1 MTTALSDMRIVTV
14 STLQVFILLSIL
26 YNRHSPATLC
36 KSFRAHGRSDA
47 DPRTYIDEPGESPEK
62 DDRSMSQL
70 IEELK
75 SDHVTLKQTLKQAAD
90 FTRPATERVMILHQA
105 KTALLATSRRRI
117 GHSIPPSDV
126 SRKLIRL

>member
-1 MTTALSDMRIVTV
+1 
-14 STLQVFILLSIL
+14 
-26 YNRHSPATLC
+26 
-36 KSFRAHGRSDA
+36 
-47 DPRTYIDEPGESPEK
+47 
-62 DDRSMSQL
+62 MSHL

-105 KTALLATSRRRI
+105 KTALLATSRRKI